1 MTAYR
6 ATPFLV
12 KRGAAVTIADGLQW
26 PDGVCTVHTG
36 PGQFRSFS
44 SEYALRLAYWEET
57 HARVWVEFATE
68 TISGPRK

>member
-1 MTAYR
+1 MTAHR

-12 KRGAAVTIADGLQW
+12 KRDAVTIADGLQW

-36 PGQFRSFS
+36 PGQFRNFS

-57 HARVWVEFATE
+57 HARVRAGYCTE
-68 TISGPRK
+68 TIEHRQL